1 MRYNNKAY
9 KSEQSRLQNMLNRKI
24 RFGEK
29 QKVLGLQN
37 SVYLFTRSVGIT
49 SDNGEWYDS
58 KPQTQPAGF
67 PLWLQQEV
75 YKVLQQYMRCH
86 CSTDHQNPSLSHP
99 LNFLLQRVQQ
109 ASEDRLARFE
119 MLIGSEPGDSVN
131 VSRDREGYSS
141 RNTVALSGCWQDVY
155 ITAR

>member
-1 MRYNNKAY
+1 MSHNSLAY
-9 KSEQSRLQNMLNRKI
+9 KSEQFRLQSLFGRMIELGEQQKI
-24 RFGEK
+24 
-29 QKVLGLQN
+29 LDLQN

-58 KPQTQPAGF
+58 KPRAQPAGF
-67 PLWLQQEV
+67 PSWLQQDV
-75 YKVLQQYMRCH
+75 YKALQQNMGCRCLA
-86 CSTDHQNPSLSHP
+86 DHQNPPRSHP

-109 ASEDRLARFE
+109 ATKDRLARFE

-131 VSRDREGYSS
+131 IPQKREECSS
-141 RNTVALSGCWQDVY
+141 RHTAAIAGCWQDVY